1 MSLNRVLPRVIDLP
15 SEERPR
21 ERFARLGAAALST
34 EELLAILLGSGSS
47 QKPVLNLARELL
59 VTFQSLQGIKDAAL
73 EELQKVS
80 GIGLAKAIQLKAAL
94 ALNERKE
101 THHPQPFPSIKK
113 PEEAFKSA
121 LPHLK
126 GAKKEILLALL
137 LNASHRLISVEVISI
152 GILSA
157 TLIHP
162 REFFHPAIKRH
173 AAYVIAV
180 HNHPS
185 GQLTPSKEDLEV
197 TARLIE
203 AGRLMDIPLID
214 HLIVSDDGFLSL
226 REQGLEFGYLSNCK
240 YICNN

>member
-1 MSLNRVLPRVIDLP
+1 MNTAHRVIDLP
-15 SEERPR
+15 VEERPR
-21 ERFARLGAAALST
+21 ERFVKLGPSALST

-47 QKPVLNLARELL
+47 QKPVLNLARDLL
-59 VTFQSLQGIKDAAL
+59 VTFRSLKGIKEAAL

-94 ALNERKE
+94 SLSDREDHS
-101 THHPQPFPSIKK
+101 TLPLQPNVKQPADAYKQ
-113 PEEAFKSA
+113 A

-137 LNASHRLISVEVISI
+137 LNSAFRLIGVEVISQ
-152 GILSA
+152 GTLSA

-173 AAYVIAV
+173 AAFVIAA

-197 TARLIE
+197 TLRLIE
-203 AGRLMDIPLID
+203 IGKLLEIPVVD
-214 HLIVSDDGFLSL
+214 HLIMADTGFCSL
-226 REQGLEFGYLSNCK
+226 RERGVDFHSSSSSRYLCSK
-240 YICNN
+240 I